1 MKNFFPKGRLLVV
14 PLLSFCLITAFIFS
28 GYEEMNKVDCFSP
41 YLKFEGQDQ
50 DLPTFVEKMK
60 LIPSFPD
67 SDHHTPTGGF
77 PEYLP
82 GFFSLLSRPDHSPN
96 SLRC

>member
-1 MKNFFPKGRLLVV
+1 MKKIFLKGRLLAV

-28 GYEEMNKVDCFSP
+28 GYEEMNEVHCFSP

-50 DLPTFVEKMK
+50 DLPPFVEKIK

-67 SDHHTPTGGF
+67 SADHTPADVFLEQLAVHFF
-77 PEYLP
+77 P
-82 GFFSLLSRPDHSPN
+82 LSRPDQIPN
-96 SLRC
+96 PLRC